1 MKLYYMPG
9 SCAMA
14 DHIALE
20 WIGQPYTAQKMSR
33 EDLKSPDYLKLNPS
47 GKVPVLE
54 HEGWVL
60 SQNTAILGFL
70 ADSFPDAQLSGDGS
84 PKQRAEVTRWL
95 GFLNADVH
103 PTFHPFFGSAD
114 SLGEEAAK
122 KAKQQAG
129 TKLHDQFGQL
139 DQQLQGKE
147 WLTGSR
153 SIADPY
159 LFVVLRWAKANKVDL
174 SGYDNLAR
182 FFDRM
187 SADSGVAKVLAEEG
201 VAGK

>member
-1 MKLYYMPG
+1 MKLYYMAG

-14 DHIALE
+14 DHITLE

-33 EDLKSPDYLKLNPS
+33 DDLKSAEYLKLNPS

-54 HEGWVL
+54 HDGWVL

-70 ADSFPDAQLSGDGS
+70 ADSFPDAHLTGDGS
-84 PKQRAEVTRWL
+84 PKQRAEVARWL

-114 SLGEEAAK
+114 ALGEDAAK
-122 KAKQQAG
+122 TAKQQAG
-129 TKLHDQFGQL
+129 KKLRDLFGQL
-139 DQQLQGKE
+139 DAQLQGKE

-159 LFVVLRWAKANKVDL
+159 LFVALRWARANEVDL
-174 SGYDNLAR
+174 SGYDSLAR
-182 FFDRM
+182 FFERM
-187 SADSGVAKVLAEEG
+187 IADEG
-201 VAGK
+201 VATVMAKEGIEGK